1 MTREILLQIT
11 GIHAES
17 LENGSKEKDAE
28 SVEFVVP
35 ADYFFKNGKH
45 YFVYDEASRGGKKI
59 VKSKIKINEKEKTVE
74 IMKNGQMGGMLFF
87 EKDRRA
93 LTCYSTPF
101 GQVFFDIWTTGLDIT
116 IEEDEIFL
124 DIRYTV
130 EVDQRPAIDCHAK
143 ICAYSK
149 GNGTKSEE
157 LLQKITV

>member
-74 IMKNGQMGGMLFF
+74 IMKN
-87 EKDRRA
+87 
-93 LTCYSTPF
+93 
-101 GQVFFDIWTTGLDIT
+101 
-116 IEEDEIFL
+116 
-124 DIRYTV
+124 
-130 EVDQRPAIDCHAK
+130 
-143 ICAYSK
+143 
-149 GNGTKSEE
+149 
-157 LLQKITV
+157 